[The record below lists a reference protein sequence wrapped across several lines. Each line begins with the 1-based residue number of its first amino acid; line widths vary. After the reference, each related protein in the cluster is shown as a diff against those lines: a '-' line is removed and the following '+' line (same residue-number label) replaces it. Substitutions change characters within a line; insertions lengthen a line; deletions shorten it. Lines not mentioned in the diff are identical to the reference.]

1 MTAAC
6 NLEFAG
12 LTAKGCVNIHPS
24 TMTCPNALQIS
35 GNSNLPAYRNGDA
48 IIVFP
53 KATVMRGR
61 SYPPLRQVA
70 ASLFAGWI
78 MAPFYPISLT
88 E

>member
-12 LTAKGCVNIHPS
+12 LTAKGCKYPPLNDNS
-24 TMTCPNALQIS
+24 SYALQIS

-61 SYPPLRQVA
+61 CTSARLRHPYLQ
-70 ASLFAGWI
+70 AGSWHRSI
-78 MAPFYPISLT
+78 QSA
-88 E
+88 